1 MMLVLPACSQDP
13 ADSAGHCRVAPR
25 SDNIVTPQQALLQ
38 PRGLWARGV
47 WPAETGTLSI
57 CAASQLEPPPPAW
70 PPRAFSQLASSVAV
84 RGNLLRTHF
93 KERAD
98 KSGYSLLVL
107 CASDPAAAESGGWG
121 GRGAKCLFEWKG
133 MFNVVFKRQ
142 LAKLLSC
149 LQRQLILAWPGK
161 NSRRHAGSG
170 HWVSKPWNWLGYSK
184 NNNQFCVAVGDTYF
198 VLL

>member
-1 MMLVLPACSQDP
+1 MGKKNDAGAPSLQPGPCRFCRPLSGGPPVLTTLCP
-13 ADSAGHCRVAPR
+13 
-25 SDNIVTPQQALLQ
+25 PQQALLQ
-38 PRGLWARGV
+38 PQGLWARGV

-57 CAASQLEPPPPAW
+57 CAASQPEPPPPAW
-70 PPRAFSQLASSVAV
+70 PPFSQLASSVAV

-149 LQRQLILAWPGK
+149 LQKA
-161 NSRRHAGSG
+161 
-170 HWVSKPWNWLGYSK
+170 
-184 NNNQFCVAVGDTYF
+184 
-198 VLL
+198 